1 MRKSADHDRIR
12 KAMWALP
19 ATERVAMLACS
30 VMQQSNGDGVAQIK
44 GLINLLG
51 HMTHGVRVQGFGV
64 AERTR
69 AANCLRDLADQLEHQ
84 PQSHEVKV

>member
-1 MRKSADHDRIR
+1 MRKNDSDRLR
-12 KAMWALP
+12 NALWTLSP
-19 ATERVAMLACS
+19 NERVAMLSVS
-30 VMQQSNGDGVAQIK
+30 VMQQNNGDGVAQIK

-51 HMTHGVRVQGFGV
+51 TLTRGYRVQGFGV

-84 PQSHEVKV
+84 PSEAKV